1 MSRAGTVLVTGGAG
15 FIGSALVEHLVA
27 CGRRVIAIDN
37 LVNGKRE
44 NLAHLPADRVRL
56 AAADVRRPNEFAA
69 TLREAGTV
77 FHLACLGV
85 RHSLHAP
92 RENRDVNEGGTI
104 AMLEAARTAA
114 VAAFVH
120 VSSSEVYGA
129 SGTGA
134 LAEDAP
140 TRPTNPYAEAKLAA
154 EAHARAA
161 HAAGGMRVV
170 ILRPFNAYGPRCH
183 HEGDAGEVI
192 PKFLLRALA
201 GRPLTIFG
209 DGGQTRDF
217 TWVEDTAAG
226 IAAAEAAP
234 GAAGQT
240 INLGSGRAVAINAL
254 AALAARAAGRPV
266 EIAHAGPR
274 PGDTPHLEAD
284 TGRALRLL
292 GWQAATPL
300 EEGLARL
307 ASWYRGQ
314 ATPPERLL
322 SEEIEQ
328 NWRPEALAAGRKSP
342 NSRSA

>member
-1 MSRAGTVLVTGGAG
+1 MSRAQTAIVTGGAG
-15 FIGSALVEHLVA
+15 FIGSALVEQLVA
-27 CGRRVIAIDN
+27 SGRRVIVVDN

-44 NLAHLPADRVRL
+44 NIAHLPADRLRL
-56 AAADVRRPNEFAA
+56 IEADVRRPADFAA
-69 TLREAGTV
+69 ALREAGTV

-104 AMLEAARTAA
+104 AMLAAAREAGIA
-114 VAAFVH
+114 GFIH

-129 SGTGA
+129 SGSGA

-140 TRPTNPYAEAKLAA
+140 ARPTTPYAEAKLAA

-161 HAAGGMRVV
+161 RAAGAMRVV

-192 PKFLLRALA
+192 PKFLLRAMA
-201 GRPLTIFG
+201 GRTLTIFG

-234 GAAGQT
+234 AAAGQT
-240 INLGSGRAVAINAL
+240 INLGSGRAVTIRSL
-254 AALAARAAGRPV
+254 AALAGRVAGRSV
-266 EIAHAGPR
+266 EAVHAAPR
-274 PGDTPHLEAD
+274 PGDTPHLRAD
-284 TGRALRLL
+284 TSLARRLL
-292 GWQAATPL
+292 GWSARTPL

-307 ASWYRGQ
+307 AGWYWALGI
-314 ATPPERLL
+314 APERLL
-322 SEEIEQ
+322 EDEIER
-328 NWRPEALAAGRKSP
+328 NWRLETPKKTSNRAV
-342 NSRSA
+342 